1 MNMTPWTLSAD
12 VLIVGGGFAG
22 MWAAKKA
29 RDHVRD
35 VLIVDKGPRDWGGLG
50 SMCGGDMIARMPDD
64 DLDAMLKE
72 LVYYYDGL
80 VEQDLMEEILRQ
92 SSDRFR
98 DYEAL
103 GHTFRKD
110 AEGNYIPVPQRGLAN
125 MKSYLSVPPGSGGA
139 NLRRELTGE
148 MNRLD
153 VRRMGQIYI
162 TDLLVEDGRAT
173 GAVGFHVH
181 SGRPV
186 ICRAGAVVL
195 SANMGG
201 WKTSYHMSS
210 CAGDGVPLAFHAG
223 LPLRNFEF
231 IRVWNT
237 PRLFAW
243 EGQTNLLPHGARFV
257 NRLGEDF
264 MSRYAPSLGAKGDPH
279 YNVRGMAHEV
289 AAGRGPI
296 LFDTSRMSPESVR
309 ALRPAAGWARLH
321 DAKLLAAGI
330 DFFGAPQEWM
340 PQVLTS
346 YGGVMCGPGC
356 STPVEGLFAAGRS
369 CGIDGGVYMGGLSMC
384 LVATTGHMAG
394 DSAGRFAAQ
403 HGLPNQNPA
412 LAKEKLSIALAPLGR
427 EGIAPKDAVRRL
439 QEIVSAC
446 NVCILKTAEGLSN
459 GLRRLEE
466 LRGAVLSRMGAADP
480 HYLMKAREAQ
490 AMAMLTDFTLRASL
504 LREESRAGHFR
515 ADFPRRDNSRW
526 LKWIVI
532 RREGGRAVFDT
543 RPVPLGSYKVQ
554 PGPCYMDN
562 FHFPTATQV

>member
-1 MNMTPWTLSAD
+1 MNMPPWTLSAD

-22 MWAAKKA
+22 MWTAKKA

-125 MKSYLSVPPGSGGA
+125 MKSYLSVPLGSGGA

-210 CAGDGVPLAFHAG
+210 CAGDAVPLAFHAG

-296 LFDTSRMSPESVR
+296 LFDTSRMSLESVR

-394 DSAGRFAAQ
+394 DSAGRF
-403 HGLPNQNPA
+403 
-412 LAKEKLSIALAPLGR
+412 
-427 EGIAPKDAVRRL
+427 EGI
-439 QEIVSAC
+439 
-446 NVCILKTAEGLSN
+446 
-459 GLRRLEE
+459 
-466 LRGAVLSRMGAADP
+466 
-480 HYLMKAREAQ
+480 
-490 AMAMLTDFTLRASL
+490 F
-504 LREESRAGHFR
+504 
-515 ADFPRRDNSRW
+515 
-526 LKWIVI
+526 
-532 RREGGRAVFDT
+532 
-543 RPVPLGSYKVQ
+543 
-554 PGPCYMDN
+554 
-562 FHFPTATQV
+562 

>member
-1 MNMTPWTLSAD
+1 MNMPPWTLSAD

-22 MWAAKKA
+22 MWTAKKA

-125 MKSYLSVPPGSGGA
+125 MKSYLSVPLGSGGA

-210 CAGDGVPLAFHAG
+210 CAGDAVPLAFHAG

-296 LFDTSRMSPESVR
+296 LFDTSRMSLESVR

-403 HGLPNQNPA
+403 HGLPDQNPA

-446 NVCILKTAEGLSN
+446 DVCILKTAEGLSN

-466 LRGAVLSRMGAADP
+466 LRGAVLSRMGATDP

-504 LREESRAGHFR
+504 LRRPFSRG
-515 ADFPRRDNSRW
+515 FPP
-526 LKWIVI
+526 
-532 RREGGRAVFDT
+532 A
-543 RPVPLGSYKVQ
+543 
-554 PGPCYMDN
+554 
-562 FHFPTATQV
+562 

>member
-1 MNMTPWTLSAD
+1 MKLTPWILNAD

-29 RDHVRD
+29 RDHVEN

-50 SMCGGDMIARMPDD
+50 SMCGGDMIARLPGD
-64 DLDAMLKE
+64 DLDAMLRE

-80 VEQDLMEEILRQ
+80 VEQDIMEEILRQ

-103 GHTFRKD
+103 GHHFRRD
-110 AEGNYIPVPQRGLAN
+110 EEGHLIPVPQRGLAN
-125 MKSYLSVPPGSGGA
+125 MKSYLSVPLGSGGA
-139 NLRRELTGE
+139 NLRRELLGE
-148 MNRLD
+148 MERLN
-153 VRRMGQIYI
+153 VRRIGHIYI
-162 TDLLVEDGRAT
+162 TDLLVEENRVS
-173 GAVGFHVH
+173 GAVGFHVL

-186 ICRAGAVVL
+186 ICRARAVVL

-210 CAGDGVPLAFHAG
+210 CAGDGVPLAFNAG

-237 PRLFAW
+237 PKLFAW

-264 MSRYAPSLGAKGDPH
+264 MSRYAPTLGAKGDPH

-296 LFDTSRMSPESVR
+296 YFDTSRMSRESVS
-309 ALRPAAGWARLH
+309 ALRPKAGWAKLH
-321 DAKLLAAGI
+321 DTKLLEAGI
-330 DFFGAPQEWM
+330 DFFGKPQEWM

-356 STPVEGLFAAGRS
+356 CTPVDGLYAAGRS

-394 DSAGRFAAQ
+394 DNAGRFALE
-403 HGLPNQNPA
+403 HEPVEPNAADIRQ
-412 LAKEKLSIALAPLGR
+412 KLDAALAPLGR
-427 EGIAPKDAVRRL
+427 EGMAPKDAVRRI
-439 QEIVSAC
+439 QEIISSC
-446 NVCILKTAEGLSN
+446 DVCVLKTAQGLKN
-459 GLRRLEE
+459 GLEK
-466 LRGAVLSRMGAADP
+466 LRALQHDVLPVLGASDP
-480 HYLMKAREAQ
+480 HYLMKAREAE
-490 AMAMLTDFTLRASL
+490 AMALLTEFTLNASL
-504 LREESRAGHFR
+504 MREESRDGHFR
-515 ADFPRRDNSRW
+515 ADFPHRDNEHW
-526 LKWIVI
+526 LRWIVI
-532 RREGGRAVFDT
+532 QKKNGRAEYST
-543 RPVPLGSYKVQ
+543 RRVPLENYKVQ
-554 PGPCYMDN
+554 PERYYMDN
-562 FHFPTATQV
+562 FHFPTGN